1 MLHAPEEE
9 EGSPALGLQHPKLG
23 WRCWTIGVPLLRM
36 GLTIKA
42 VLHEEV
48 YYFANRV
55 CLDINDSD
63 FEEELNKLAAADVR
77 RRSLRSLCEP
87 SGNITSQ
94 LLDGPL
100 RPSKLRS
107 SCNHLPLL
115 PSQVKRDKL
124 ERPCSKQ
131 PPSDNGRHSQCLMAP
146 LFLPNCPSTAK
157 TTDSSRQ
164 RSTKPTK

>member
-1 MLHAPEEE
+1 
-9 EGSPALGLQHPKLG
+9 
-23 WRCWTIGVPLLRM
+23 M

-124 ERPCSKQ
+124 EIFF
-131 PPSDNGRHSQCLMAP
+131 CLH
-146 LFLPNCPSTAK
+146 LSWRGLDQTLCTQWFHLGCHITK
-157 TTDSSRQ
+157 TTA
-164 RSTKPTK
+164 TCGP